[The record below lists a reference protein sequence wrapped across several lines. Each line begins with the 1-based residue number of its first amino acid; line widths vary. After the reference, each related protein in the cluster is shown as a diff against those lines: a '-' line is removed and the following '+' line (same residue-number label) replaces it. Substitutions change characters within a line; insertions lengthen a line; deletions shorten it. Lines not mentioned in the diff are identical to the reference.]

1 MKKVLHVGCGQETI
15 KNSTKI
21 FETDEWSETRL
32 DIDETIDPP
41 VDIIADIRDLSQIPD
56 ASFDAIYSSHNL
68 EHLFAHE
75 IEPTLNGFY
84 RILKDDGEVFIAC
97 PDLEGVAK
105 HIVNGN
111 LTEPIYDSPAGPI
124 APIDI
129 IYGHRRSLKAG
140 RHYMAHKCGFT
151 IKVLLGVLKNCG
163 FNSGAGST
171 DGISMWV
178 NAIKPE
184 DKLKE
189 IENRFRL
196 HMGVEVD

>member
-1 MKKVLHVGCGQETI
+1 MNRPLHYHW
-15 KNSTKI
+15 KI
-21 FETDEWSETRL
+21 FVIARRINKANANSKS
-32 DIDETIDPP
+32 TI
-41 VDIIADIRDLSQIPD
+41 A
-56 ASFDAIYSSHNL
+56 N
-68 EHLFAHE
+68 
-75 IEPTLNGFY
+75 
-84 RILKDDGEVFIAC
+84 RILSRV
-97 PDLEGVAK
+97 VY
-105 HIVNGN
+105 IVNGN
-111 LTEPIYDSPAGPI
+111 LTEPIYESPAGPI

-171 DGISMWV
+171 DGISIWV

-196 HMGVEVD
+196 HMGAEVD

>member
-1 MKKVLHVGCGQETI
+1 MQ
-15 KNSTKI
+15 
-21 FETDEWSETRL
+21 F
-32 DIDETIDPP
+32 
-41 VDIIADIRDLSQIPD
+41 IP
-56 ASFDAIYSSHNL
+56 HNL

-84 RILKDDGEVFIAC
+84 RILKDDEVFIAC

-111 LTEPIYDSPAGPI
+111 LTEPIYESPAGPI

-171 DGISMWV
+171 DGISIWV

-189 IENRFRL
+189 IENRFLSSHGRRSWLEKNFPWATLYLNDAFNFKDGRL
-196 HMGVEVD
+196 MGRHAAGKSYLRAIAESEFNCRFLST